1 MKTAQKYTAAVL
13 FAVVIS
19 APAQSAGAGSVL
31 PTAAIAGH
39 SAMDWDTAFTDDS
52 GNTPVHFIAT
62 YVDMRGTHQLEE
74 WRVGRSHL
82 RRVTDARIDLH
93 ADSTGSPRAGQP
105 LEYIWQVLDLKT
117 KIDHRIT
124 THGMLRLGMLYNF
137 YSMAHVL
144 SRPAGEFTVRALP
157 ANQPTRW
164 QGQRTAWYLIEAKG
178 QAPTRTCWLPG
189 AGVPLTVERQT
200 GAGWETT
207 FSLQQLDLRPI
218 SPVVFTVAKTGFTI
232 RNVDD
237 DASDD

>member
-1 MKTAQKYTAAVL
+1 MKRVRSYTAAVL
-13 FAVVIS
+13 CAIAIS
-19 APAQSAGAGSVL
+19 APAQSAGASSVL
-31 PTAAIAGH
+31 PRTAVGAQSTI
-39 SAMDWDTAFTDDS
+39 DWDTAFVDGS
-52 GNTPVHFIAT
+52 GNMPVHFVAT
-62 YVDMRGTHQLEE
+62 YVDARGTHRLEE

-93 ADSTGSPRAGQP
+93 ADSAGSVGAGQP
-105 LEYIWQVLDLKT
+105 LEYIWQLLDLKT

-157 ANQPTRW
+157 ASQPTRW

-178 QAPTRTCWLPG
+178 QPPTKICWLPG
-189 AGVPLTVERQT
+189 AGVPLTMERQT

-218 SPVVFTVAKTGFTI
+218 SPAVFTVATTGFTI

-237 DASDD
+237 DRSDD